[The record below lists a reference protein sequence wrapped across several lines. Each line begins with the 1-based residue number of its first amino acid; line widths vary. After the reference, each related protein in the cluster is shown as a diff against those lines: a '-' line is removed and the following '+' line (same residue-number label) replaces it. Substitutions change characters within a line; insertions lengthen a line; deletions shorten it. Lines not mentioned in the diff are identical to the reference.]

1 MGATGPC
8 GAASVGMGSVLVSLG
23 VRQEPGYSQAV
34 LTWSDRPFPMSVL
47 SILVRLL
54 TKFKYIVMDA
64 FTRQLQLSPLGRRE
78 TPEPR

>member
-1 MGATGPC
+1 
-8 GAASVGMGSVLVSLG
+8 
-23 VRQEPGYSQAV
+23 
-34 LTWSDRPFPMSVL
+34 MSVL
-47 SILVRLL
+47 SILVCLL